1 MVSSVVNDI
10 LREARTK
17 IVVTLGPASSTPKTI
32 SGLIAAGADVFRLNF
47 SHGTHEGHER
57 LLGIVRQES
66 KKMKRHVAVLQDL
79 SGTKIRLGSIPSG
92 PLVLSPEAAVTLTTR
107 DVPGD
112 AGVLP
117 VNYDKLP
124 KEVCKGDM
132 ILLGDG
138 AVELEIKS
146 VKGKDVKCVVVVG
159 GEVGTGKGVNVPG
172 GKLSAGGLTGKDRKD
187 LAFGIRI
194 GVDMVALS
202 FVRTADDIREIKELM
217 SDIGTDLPVI
227 AKIERH
233 ECVENIEDVMD
244 ASDGVMV
251 ARGDLGIDVPIE
263 RLPILQKRIVSLARG
278 AGRPVIIATQML
290 KSMVESRRP
299 TRAEA
304 ADVANA
310 VLDGTDAVMLS
321 EETSVGAYP
330 VESVEIMHR
339 IAAEAE
345 KVLQCDLEV
354 TGDGGSTEEAISESA
369 CRVAIETGAAAIVVP
384 TFSGSTAIKV
394 ARFRPPIPIIALSP
408 NEATL
413 KLLCLVWG
421 VIPQRIDPF
430 GSVED
435 AIESSRRAATKIC
448 GREGRVVLTAG
459 LPLGEPGRTN
469 LIKVVDLEA

>member
-1 MVSSVVNDI
+1 MSDI

-17 IVVTLGPASSTPKTI
+17 VVVTLGPASSTPKTI

-47 SHGTHEGHER
+47 SHGTHESHER
-57 LLGIVRQES
+57 LLGIVRQEAE
-66 KKMKRHVAVLQDL
+66 KMKRYVAVLQDL
-79 SGTKIRLGSIPSG
+79 SGTKIRLGNIPSG
-92 PLVLSPEAAVTLTTR
+92 PFALSPGAAVTLTTR
-107 DVPGD
+107 DMPGD

-117 VNYDKLP
+117 VNYEKLP
-124 KEVCKGDM
+124 KEVRKGDL

-138 AVELEIKS
+138 AAELKVKS
-146 VKGKDVKCVVVVG
+146 VKGKNIGCVVVVG

-172 GKLSAGGLTGKDRKD
+172 AKLSARALTEKDRED

-217 SDIGTDLPVI
+217 RNAGTDLPVV

-233 ECVENIEDVMD
+233 ECVENIESVVDV
-244 ASDGVMV
+244 SDGVMV

-263 RLPILQKRIVSLARG
+263 RLPMLQKRIVSMARG
-278 AGRPVIIATQML
+278 ASRPVIIATQML
-290 KSMVESRRP
+290 RSMVESRRP

-330 VESVEIMHR
+330 VESVETMCR

-345 KVLQCDLEV
+345 KALQCDLEMA
-354 TGDGGSTEEAISESA
+354 GEGELTEEAISEGA
-369 CRVAIETGAAAIVVP
+369 CRVAIETGAMAIVVP
-384 TFSGSTAIKV
+384 TFSGSTAVKV
-394 ARFRPPIPIIALSP
+394 ARFRPPMPIIALSP
-408 NEATL
+408 NEETL
-413 KLLCLVWG
+413 RRLCLVWG
-421 VIPQRIDPF
+421 VISQRIDPF

-435 AIESSRRAATKIC
+435 AIVSSRRAAAKIC
-448 GREGRVVLTAG
+448 GREGLVVLTAG

-469 LIKVVDLEA
+469 LIKVVDLAE